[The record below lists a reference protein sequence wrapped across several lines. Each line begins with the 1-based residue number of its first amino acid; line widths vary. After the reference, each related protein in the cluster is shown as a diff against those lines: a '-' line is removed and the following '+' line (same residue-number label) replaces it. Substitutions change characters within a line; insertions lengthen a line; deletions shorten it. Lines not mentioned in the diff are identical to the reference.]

1 MSADFKEK
9 YSFLSEKF
17 WQDFI
22 LKNYKKPLD
31 KTLLSLSKKADIDSN
46 ILAHQL
52 KARQVIETKIPSW
65 KEFNNLIF
73 PKKINI
79 EQCSSELTAQYKSR
93 ITKGNLCID
102 LTGGLGVDSFFIS
115 QSFKHTTHCEKD
127 QELQFIADKNF
138 TTLEAKVESRHTDGI
153 TYLKASDKS
162 YDLIYIDPSRRNE
175 NNNKLVQLN
184 EYTPNILD
192 HLELLMKKG
201 KQILIKTS
209 PLLDIK
215 QVIGQLTQL
224 KEVHC
229 VAVNNE
235 CKELLFLI
243 DTQTSHKKTSIVC
256 KDLKKEISFTF
267 EYEQEVKSNI
277 KLSKPLNYLYEP
289 NVSILKAGAF
299 KSIALQFNLF
309 KLHTNSHLYTSEKHI
324 NSFPG
329 RCFKIISISSLNKK
343 EILPLLEN
351 KKANITK
358 RNFPL
363 SVNDIRKKLGVS
375 DGGNDYL
382 FATTL
387 VNDEKKIL
395 ICKKH

>member
-1 MSADFKEK
+1 MSTDFKDK
-9 YSFLSEKF
+9 YRFLEQVF
-17 WQDFI
+17 WQNFI
-22 LKNYKKPLD
+22 HENYKKPLD
-31 KTLLSLSKKADIDSN
+31 KLLLSLNKKENIDRN
-46 ILAHQL
+46 ILANQL
-52 KARQVIETKIPSW
+52 KAKQDIEIKIPSW
-65 KEFNNLIF
+65 SEHNKLIF

-79 EQCSSELTAQYKSR
+79 EQCSSELTAKYKSQ
-93 ITKGNLCID
+93 ITKGDLCID
-102 LTGGLGVDSFFIS
+102 LTGGLGIDSFFIS

-127 QELQFIADKNF
+127 QELQFIAEKNF
-138 TTLEAKVESRHTDGI
+138 TTLEAKIESIHTDGI
-153 TYLKASDKS
+153 AYLKTNNNS

-192 HLELLMKKG
+192 HLELLMERG

-215 QVIGQLTQL
+215 QVIGQLTLL
-224 KEVHC
+224 KEVHV
-229 VAVNNE
+229 VAINNE

-243 DTQTSHKKTSIVC
+243 DTQESHKKPSIIC
-256 KDLKKEISFTF
+256 KDLKKEFSFTF
-267 EYEQEVKSNI
+267 EYEQELNSNI
-277 KLSKPLNYLYEP
+277 KLSKPLKYLYEP

-309 KLHTNSHLYTSEKHI
+309 KLHKNSHLYTSDSYTH
-324 NSFPG
+324 SFPG
-329 RCFKIISISSLNKK
+329 RCFEITSMSSLNKK

-351 KKANITK
+351 KKANITR

-387 VNDEKKIL
+387 MNEEKKIL
-395 ICKKH
+395 ICKKR

>member
-52 KARQVIETKIPSW
+52 KARQVIETKMPSW

-115 QSFKHTTHCEKD
+115 QSFKHTIHCEKD

-138 TTLEAKVESRHTDGI
+138 TTLEARIESVYTDGI
-153 TYLKASDKS
+153 TYLKGNDKV

-175 NNNKLVQLN
+175 NNNKLVQIN
-184 EYTPNILD
+184 EYTPNILE
-192 HLELLMKKG
+192 HLDVLMGSG
-201 KQILIKTS
+201 KHILIKTS
-209 PLLDIK
+209 PLLDLK
-215 QVIGQLTQL
+215 QVMGQLPQL
-224 KEVHC
+224 KEIHIL
-229 VAVNNE
+229 AINNE
-235 CKELLFLI
+235 CKELLFLV
-243 DTQTSHKKTSIVC
+243 DTQTLPKKTSVIC
-256 KDLKKEISFTF
+256 KDLKKDYSFTF
-267 EYEQEVKSNI
+267 EYEQETKSVI
-277 KLSKPLNYLYEP
+277 KLSQPLNYLYEP

-299 KSIALQFNLF
+299 KSIANQFNLF
-309 KLHTNSHLYTSEKHI
+309 KLHKNSHLYTSDKHI
-324 NSFPG
+324 HSFPG
-329 RCFKIISISSLNKK
+329 RCFEIRSIASLNKK
-343 EILPLLEN
+343 EILPLLESN
-351 KKANITK
+351 KANITR

-375 DGGNDYL
+375 EGGNDYL

-387 VNDEKKIL
+387 KNEEKKIL
-395 ICKKH
+395 LCKKY